1 MMSSRLQWMLLS
13 VLLSCVLAGVAAWL
27 VTDWALHRHGESH
40 AHNHEEQDFHT
51 WMHEHLD
58 ITPEQHA
65 KLEPIEAE
73 FEVER
78 TRLKNDIRTA
88 GAELATTIGA
98 TNVNDA
104 RLKSALER
112 LNKSQGDL
120 QRLTLDHFF
129 AMKRY
134 LRPAQAEKLVEWT
147 HDSLAR
153 QP

>member
-1 MMSSRLQWMLLS
+1 MTSRVKWLLIS
-13 VLLSCVLAGVAAWL
+13 MVFSALLAGGTAWF

-40 AHNHEEQDFHT
+40 AHDHAEPDFHA

-65 KLEPIEAE
+65 KLAPFEAE
-73 FEVER
+73 FERQRV
-78 TRLKNDIRTA
+78 RLRGEIRAA
-88 GAELATTIGA
+88 GLELAAAIGEA
-98 TNVNDA
+98 DVNAA

-112 LNKSQGDL
+112 LNQAQGDL
-120 QRLTLDHFF
+120 QRMTLEHFF

-134 LRPAQAEKLVEWT
+134 LRPAQAQRLLEWT

-153 QP
+153 EP